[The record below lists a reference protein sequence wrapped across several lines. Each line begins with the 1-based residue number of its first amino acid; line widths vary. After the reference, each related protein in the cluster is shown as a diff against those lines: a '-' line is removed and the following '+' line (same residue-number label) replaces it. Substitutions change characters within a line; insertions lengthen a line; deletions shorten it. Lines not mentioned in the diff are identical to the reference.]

1 MQHSGFFN
9 AIQNGDGTYDRTYS
23 ANDYCDNLATVIR
36 NGVRYSSDN
45 DLAVTAGVGM
55 AITVGIGRAWING
68 HYYFNDAVYTNLVI
82 PAAPTGSQSRI
93 DLVVL
98 RLDQSTSGR
107 NVSLMVIEGTPS
119 LSPTM
124 PAYLRNDT
132 YYDLVLA
139 KVTVP
144 AGTTTITSS
153 MVTDTRADG
162 TLCGW
167 ASSVTP
173 AIMSMLRQYVWVT
186 TLTSTTYTVTF
197 DIPQYDPE
205 DVHILEVYTNGIL
218 ELKNI
223 DYTLDGSTITF
234 NNSKTGGTEITVI
247 LYKSIDGTG
256 LESVADEF
264 EEIQDKVSRLTTIY
278 EYMYKCNGSTDNI
291 AISEIATNFIAAGS
305 DSATL
310 KITVVGGNI
319 GITAAQSGSGA
330 SSNRYVWFRVGTSQH
345 NNRRVII
352 DFSNAGQITIP
363 TAANNTYNDVFYGA
377 DVHIIG
383 ANLYYNTTN
392 SYTPYD
398 VRVFTANANTGVI
411 QAEDCTFRVYA
422 AHIAYISTAGT
433 FTNCHGLIGVQGSKK
448 SNVYCFTSGYY
459 SYVLVRG
466 GSYRAYISNK
476 PSGSTAYSAVACN
489 RHSDAVIIMDGVN
502 CPSMDTSGISQ
513 DYIATGTVVGG
524 VTQLISCIST
534 LPTNGS
540 YVTTSN
546 HISKSLPSVAIL

>member
-68 HYYFNDAVYTNLVI
+68 HYYHNDAVYTNLVI
-82 PAAPTGSQSRI
+82 PTAPTGSQSRI

-107 NVSLMVIEGTPS
+107 NISLMVIQGTPAT
-119 LSPTM
+119 SPTM

-139 KVTVP
+139 KVTVA

-153 MVTDTRADG
+153 MITDTRSDG

-173 AIMSMLRQYVWVT
+173 AIMSMLRQYVWNT
-186 TLTSTTYTVTF
+186 TLSSTTYKVTF

-223 DYTLDGSTITF
+223 DYTLNGSTITF

-319 GITAAQSGSGA
+319 GITAAQSGSGTG
-330 SSNRYVWFRVGTSQH
+330 SNRYVWFRVGAGTH
-345 NNRRVII
+345 RNRRVII

-363 TAANNTYNDVFYGA
+363 TAANNTYNDVFYGKDA
-377 DVHIIG
+377 HIIG
-383 ANLYYNTTN
+383 ANLYYDTTN
-392 SYTPYD
+392 SYTPYE
-398 VRVFTANANTGVI
+398 VRLFTATPSGVI

-422 AHIAYISTAGT
+422 AHSAYISTGGT
-433 FTNCHGLIGVQGSKK
+433 FTNCHALIGVQGSNKG
-448 SNVYCFTSGYY
+448 NVYCFAGGYS

-476 PSGSTAYSAVACN
+476 PSGSTAYSAVAVN
-489 RHSDAVIIMDGVN
+489 GLSDAVIIMDGVN
-502 CPSMDTSGISQ
+502 CPTMGLPGKSQ
-513 DYIATGTVVGG
+513 DYIASGTVSGG

-540 YVTTSN
+540 YVTKSN

>member
-82 PAAPTGSQSRI
+82 PTAPTGSQSRI

-139 KVTVP
+139 KVTVE
-144 AGTTTITSS
+144 AGITTITSS
-153 MVTDTRADG
+153 MITDTRSDG

-173 AIMSMLRQYVWVT
+173 AIMSMLRQYVWNT
-186 TLTSTTYTVTF
+186 TLSSTTYNVTF

-205 DVHILEVYTNGIL
+205 DVHILDVYTNGIL
-218 ELKNI
+218 ELKNV
-223 DYTLDGSTITF
+223 DYTLNGSTITF
-234 NNSKTGGTEITVI
+234 TNSKAGGTEITVV

-256 LESVADEF
+256 LESIADQF
-264 EEIQDKVSRLTTIY
+264 EELQDQVSRLTAMDEYIY
-278 EYMYKCNGSTDNI
+278 ECNGSTDNI
-291 AISEIATNFIAAGS
+291 AISEIATDFIAAGS
-305 DSATL
+305 DNATL

-319 GITAAQSGSGA
+319 GITAAQSGSGT
-330 SSNRYVWFRVGTSQH
+330 SSNHYVWFRVGASQH
-345 NNRRVII
+345 SNRRVII

-363 TAANNTYNDVFYGA
+363 TAANNTYNDVFYGTDA
-377 DVHIIG
+377 HIIG

-392 SYTPYD
+392 SYTPYE
-398 VRVFTANANTGVI
+398 VRIFTSDSSGVV

-422 AHIAYISTAGT
+422 AHSAYISTGGT
-433 FTNCHGLIGVQGSKK
+433 FTNCHALIGVQGS
-448 SNVYCFTSGYY
+448 NRGNACCFAGGYNEY
-459 SYVLVRG
+459 ILVRG

-476 PSGSTAYSAVACN
+476 PVGSTGYSAVASN
-489 RHSDAVIIMDGVN
+489 SLSNAVIIMDGVN
-502 CPSMDTSGISQ
+502 CPTMGTSGMSQ
-513 DYIATGTVVGG
+513 DCIAIGTVSGG

-534 LPTNGS
+534 LPTVGS
-540 YVTTSN
+540 YVTKSN

>member
-23 ANDYCDNLATVIR
+23 ANDYCDNLATIIR

-68 HYYFNDAVYTNLVI
+68 HYYHNDAVYTNLVI
-82 PAAPTGSQSRI
+82 PTAPTGSQSRI

-107 NVSLMVIEGTPS
+107 NISLMVIEGTPAI
-119 LSPTM
+119 SPTM

-139 KVTVP
+139 KVTVE
-144 AGTTTITSS
+144 AGITTITSN
-153 MVTDTRADG
+153 MITDTRSDG

-173 AIMSMLRQYVWVT
+173 AIMSMLRQYVWDT
-186 TLTSTTYTVTF
+186 TLSSTTYNVTF
-197 DIPQYDPE
+197 DIPQYNPE
-205 DVHILEVYTNGIL
+205 DVCILEVYTNGIL
-218 ELKNI
+218 ELKNV
-223 DYTLDGSTITF
+223 DYTLNGSTITF
-234 NNSKTGGTEITVI
+234 TNSKDGGTEITVI

-256 LESVADEF
+256 LESVADQVDEL
-264 EEIQDKVSRLTTIY
+264 QDQVSKLTVMDEYIY
-278 EYMYKCNGSTDNI
+278 ECNGSTDNI
-291 AISEIATNFIAAGS
+291 AISKIATDFIADGS

-319 GITAAQSGSGA
+319 GITAAQSGSGT
-330 SSNRYVWFRVGTSQH
+330 SSNHYVWFRVGAGQH

-377 DVHIIG
+377 DAHIIG
-383 ANLYYNTTN
+383 ANLNYGTTN
-392 SYTPYD
+392 SYTPYE
-398 VRVFTANANTGVI
+398 VRVFTAVSSGVI

-422 AHIAYISTAGT
+422 AYNAYISTGGT
-433 FTNCHGLIGVQGSKK
+433 FTNCHAMIGVQGA
-448 SNVYCFTSGYY
+448 NNGNAYCFTSGYNT
-459 SYVLVRG
+459 YVLVRG

-476 PSGSTAYSAVACN
+476 PSGSSAYSAVAAN
-489 RHSDAVIIMDGVN
+489 WLSNAVIIMDGVN

-513 DYIATGTVVGG
+513 DYIATGTVAGG

-534 LPTNGS
+534 LATNGS
-540 YVTTSN
+540 YVTKSN
-546 HISKSLPSVAIL
+546 HISKSLPSVAIV